1 MGMDRANHGGVAV
14 SVQNTFRN
22 NYRPDSNYGGY
33 NMDPR
38 KYGHG
43 GPQYENGFKYDANKF
58 DQVQSN
64 SGGTNSPL
72 GSMSNGSN
80 SHDQERSPVTSL
92 AALDKKLSVAQ
103 AEMNKAL
110 QEATTK
116 ENEKFDLIFSILLE
130 LQTRQRKLEESVKS
144 LKAHLED
151 NVQQTQMSSNG
162 NSSNMQVNGQ
172 PMAFVAGPMG
182 MNQQFQGMVS
192 PDGSA
197 SYFTP
202 VMMVPQTGVPVHFMP
217 QMVGPGVMMQAMPQ
231 QMVQFIAPAQ
241 GQASDGFQWDGSN
254 NNANGDNT
262 SNGSTTAGRTS
273 GSDNAELTAK
283 ETSSGSDHGT
293 DE

>member
-14 SVQNTFRN
+14 SVQNAFRN

-43 GPQYENGFKYDANKF
+43 GPQYENGFKYDTTKF
-58 DQVQSN
+58 DQVQSY
-64 SGGTNSPL
+64 SGGTNSPH
-72 GSMSNGSN
+72 GSMSSGRN
-80 SHDQERSPVTSL
+80 SRDQERSPVTSL
-92 AALDKKLSVAQ
+92 AALDKKISVAQ
-103 AEMNKAL
+103 AEMNQAL
-110 QEATTK
+110 QDATTK

-130 LQTRQRKLEESVKS
+130 LQNRQGKLEESVKS
-144 LKAHLED
+144 LKAQLD
-151 NVQQTQMSSNG
+151 CNAQQTPMSSNG
-162 NSSNMQVNGQ
+162 NSMQVNGQ
-172 PMAFVAGPMG
+172 PMAFVAGQMG

-192 PDGSA
+192 PDGSG

-202 VMMVPQTGVPVHFMP
+202 VMMVPQTGVPVHFVQ
-217 QMVGPGVMMQAMPQ
+217 QMVGPGVVMQAMPQ

-241 GQASDGFQWDGSN
+241 ASDGFQWEGTN
-254 NNANGDNT
+254 NNSNGDNT
-262 SNGSTTAGRTS
+262 SNGSTTTGGTS

-283 ETSSGSDHGT
+283 ETASGSDNGT